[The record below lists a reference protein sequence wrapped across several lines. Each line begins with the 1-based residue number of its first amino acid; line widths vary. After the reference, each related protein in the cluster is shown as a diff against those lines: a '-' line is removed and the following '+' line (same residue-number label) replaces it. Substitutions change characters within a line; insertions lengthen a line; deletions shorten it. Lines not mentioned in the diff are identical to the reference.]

1 MNWPV
6 LLGVGWI
13 DKIVDPE
20 QIRDLLMEWIPLPGK
35 IVKYGEQLLSI
46 FGERAWLIRFVEG
59 SNELDL

>member
-1 MNWPV
+1 MKRPV

-20 QIRDLLMEWIPLPGK
+20 QIRDPLRERIPLPGK

-46 FGERAWLIRFVEG
+46 YSVNGHG
-59 SNELDL
+59 